1 VSVTSGSTRR
11 RWAAVTVGVAVLC
24 SMPVVASA
32 LPVSVPAVTAQQL
45 RTRILDSQNMPY
57 SGYAESDATFGLPA
71 LAGLSD
77 MTGLF
82 DGVTKMRVWQAS
94 PDAWRVDVLSDAA
107 ERDTYELGQ
116 TSYIWDSGNE
126 LLTKVIGQ
134 SSVRLPR
141 PADLVPPALAMRLL
155 REAGTHA
162 KFTLLPPQRVAGLS
176 AVGLRMEPTDP
187 ASTIGQVD
195 IWAEP
200 DGLPLLVAVIAKGA
214 THPALESQFFQ
225 VSPWHPDKAT
235 LTPVRGPGTGY
246 TTTGPGDFAGALR
259 NLDPELLPGSLAGR
273 NRIQTPFGYFEIG
286 LYGGGLSTFAVLTF
300 RGQTGHTLL
309 ADAQSAGGTKLT
321 TAEGTGV
328 LIKAQ
333 LITAVLM
340 QRDHGPDT
348 FLVVGLVG
356 SDVLERAAATLVATR
371 DRDI

>member
-1 VSVTSGSTRR
+1 M
-11 RWAAVTVGVAVLC
+11 VTVGVAVLC

-32 LPVSVPAVTAQQL
+32 LPISVPAVTAQQL

-77 MTGLF
+77 MTALF

-94 PDAWRVDVLSDAA
+94 PNAWRVDVLSDAA
-107 ERDTYELGQ
+107 ERDTYELGR
-116 TSYIWDSGNE
+116 TSYIWDSGDE

-155 REAGTHA
+155 REAGTNA
-162 KFTLLPPQRVAGLS
+162 TFTLLPPKRVAGLS

-200 DGLPLLVAVIAKGA
+200 DGLPLLVAIIAKGA

-225 VSPWHPDKAT
+225 VSRWHPDKAT

-246 TTTGPGDFAGALR
+246 TTTGSGDFAGALR
-259 NLDPELLPGSLAGR
+259 NLDPELLPGSLVGR

-300 RGQTGHTLL
+300 RGQTGRTLL
-309 ADAQSAGGTKLT
+309 ADAQSAGGTTLT
-321 TAEGTGV
+321 TAHGTGV

-356 SDVLERAAATLVATR
+356 SDVLERAAAALVATR
-371 DRDI
+371 DRDT